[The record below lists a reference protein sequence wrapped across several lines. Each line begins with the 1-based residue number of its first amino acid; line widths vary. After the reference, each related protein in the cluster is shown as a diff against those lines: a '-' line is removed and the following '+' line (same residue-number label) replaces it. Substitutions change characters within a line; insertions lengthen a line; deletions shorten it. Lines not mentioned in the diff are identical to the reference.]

1 VAWVLILGFWCGRAE
16 SKHSNIRGSIM
27 YGFFSSPLWM
37 FRILPFVFSCLDHFC
52 EELNAV
58 FIQENL
64 EKVI

>member
-1 VAWVLILGFWCGRAE
+1 
-16 SKHSNIRGSIM
+16 M